1 MAVAVNAKIA
11 LARKRKRPDTNNCFV
26 RKYRNKLHNVVN
38 LEYRIV
44 PPEPKPTPAT
54 PPELV
59 EPVPV
64 EVPPSLEPQSGLVLQ
79 EVRKNIRI
87 VEGKIW

>member
-1 MAVAVNAKIA
+1 V
-11 LARKRKRPDTNNCFV
+11 LADLEPVWCLQANTNLLVSIVSN
-26 RKYRNKLHNVVN
+26 RNKLHNVVN
-38 LEYRIV
+38 LEYWIV

-64 EVPPSLEPQSGLVLQ
+64 EVPPSLEPQSEPVLQ
-79 EVRKNIRI
+79 EVRK
-87 VEGKIW
+87 KSW